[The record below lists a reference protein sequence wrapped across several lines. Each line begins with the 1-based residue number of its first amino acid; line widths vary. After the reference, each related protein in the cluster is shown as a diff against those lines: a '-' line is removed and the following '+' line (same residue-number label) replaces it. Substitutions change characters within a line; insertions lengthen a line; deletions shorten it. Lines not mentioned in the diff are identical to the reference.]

1 VLPKTIQMKKILLA
15 LTVVS
20 AVNTSAQ
27 CDGNRYL
34 NYIFSDVQV
43 TSDVPYG
50 ENLKNNGTSQILL
63 CDVYQPVGDNVI
75 NRPAVIVAHGGFF
88 LSGSKTGADVVP
100 ICERLAKMGYVAIS
114 IEYRLGVT
122 ITANLAGPMTEAVM
136 RGVQDGKAAVRFL
149 RKSVAVDGNPY
160 NIDPNEIYI
169 AGSSAGGYIALH
181 MAYLDEMA
189 ELPAYV
195 NTSNPGLSGELEGD
209 SGNPGYPSDVK
220 AIVNIAGAIGDTA
233 WIHAGDEPALLF
245 HGTNDQTVPYGSAM
259 QYAFGVAPVVEV
271 DGSNSINE
279 KMDQIGLEHCF
290 EIYEGQDHVPHMT
303 NAAIL
308 DTTMSIMSNFLT
320 HHICSIPLDCNY
332 RTISVGTD
340 ELSMKEED
348 LLVYPNPANSNVF
361 IGSTDI
367 KQIEIY
373 NITGELVAAEFNT
386 NRMEVSNLPNG
397 LYVFRL
403 TSSTGKTN
411 KTVIIQH

>member
-1 VLPKTIQMKKILLA
+1 MKKVLLA
-15 LTVVS
+15 LSLVS
-20 AVNTSAQ
+20 FLNAHAQ

-34 NYIFSDVQV
+34 NYIFNDVQV

-50 ENLKNNGTSQILL
+50 QNVKYDGTSQTLL
-63 CDVYQPVGDNVI
+63 CDIYQPVGDNVT
-75 NRPAVIVAHGGFF
+75 NRAAVIVAHGGFF

-114 IEYRLGVT
+114 MEYRLGVN
-122 ITANLAGPMTEAVM
+122 ITADLSGPMTEAVM

-149 RKSVAVDGNPY
+149 RKSVAADGNPY
-160 NIDPNEIYI
+160 NIDANEIYI

-189 ELPAYV
+189 ELPSYV
-195 NTSNPGLSGELEGD
+195 NLSNPGLTGELEGE

-220 AIVNIAGAIGDTA
+220 AIVNICGAIGDTA

-271 DGSNSINE
+271 DGSHSINE
-279 KMDQIGLEHCF
+279 RMDQIGLEHCF

-320 HHICSIPLDCNY
+320 HHICSIPLDCSY
-332 RTISVGTD
+332 RTITVGTE
-340 ELSMKEED
+340 ELSALEEG
-348 LLVYPNPANSNVF
+348 LLIYPNPANSTLF
-361 IGSTDI
+361 IASNDM
-367 KQIEIY
+367 KAIEVY
-373 NITGELVAAEFNT
+373 NMTGELVGTEFNSS
-386 NRMEVSNLPNG
+386 RMEVSNLPNG

-403 TSSTGKTN
+403 TTSKGKTN
-411 KTVIIQH
+411 KTVLIQH

>member
-1 VLPKTIQMKKILLA
+1 MKKLLLA
-15 LTVVS
+15 LSIVS
-20 AVNTSAQ
+20 FLNVTAQ

-50 ENLKNNGTSQILL
+50 QNVKYDGTSQTLL
-63 CDVYQPVGDNVI
+63 CDIYQPVGDNVT

-114 IEYRLGVT
+114 MEYRLGIT

-149 RKSVAVDGNPY
+149 RKTVAVDGNPY

-195 NTSNPGLSGELEGD
+195 NTSNPGLTGDLEGD

-220 AIVNIAGAIGDTA
+220 AIVNICGAIGDTA

-271 DGSNSINE
+271 DGSFSINQ

-290 EIYEGQDHVPHMT
+290 EIYEGLDHVPHMT

-332 RTISVGTD
+332 RTISVGTG
-340 ELSMKEED
+340 ELTAVED
-348 LLVYPNPANSNVF
+348 DFLLYPNPANSEVF
-361 IGSTDI
+361 VGSTDV

-373 NITGELVAAEFNT
+373 NMTGALVAGEFNT

-403 TSSTGKTN
+403 TTSKGKTN
-411 KTVIIQH
+411 KTLLIQH

>member
-1 VLPKTIQMKKILLA
+1 MKKLLLA
-15 LTVVS
+15 FGILNALNS
-20 AVNTSAQ
+20 LAQ

-34 NYIFSDVQV
+34 NYIFNEVQV
-43 TSDVPYG
+43 TSDIEYG
-50 ENLKNNGTSQILL
+50 QNLKFDGTPQTLF
-63 CDVYQPVGDNVI
+63 CDVYEPVGDNI
-75 NRPAVIVAHGGFF
+75 SNRPAVIVAHGGFF
-88 LSGSKTGADVVP
+88 LSGSKTGPDVVP

-114 IEYRLGVT
+114 MEYRLGVN

-136 RGVQDGKAAVRFL
+136 RGVQDGKAVVRFL

-189 ELPAYV
+189 ELPSFV
-195 NTSNPGLSGELEGD
+195 NTNNPGLTGELEGE

-220 AIVNIAGAIGDTA
+220 AIVNICGAIGDTA

-259 QYAFGVAPVVEV
+259 QYAFGIAPVLEV
-271 DGSNSINE
+271 DGSSSINE
-279 KMDQIGLEHCF
+279 KMNQVGLEHCF
-290 EIYEGQDHVPHMT
+290 EIYEGLNHVPHAS

-320 HHICSIPLDCNY
+320 HHICSIPLDCSY
-332 RTISVGTD
+332 RTISVGTE
-340 ELSMKEED
+340 ELSIEEEN
-348 LLVYPNPANSNVF
+348 LVVYPNPASSNVF
-361 IGSTDI
+361 IGSSEV
-367 KQIEIY
+367 KRIEIY
-373 NITGELVAAEFNT
+373 NITGSLVASEFNS
-386 NRMEVSNLPNG
+386 NSIDVSNLPNG

-403 TSSTGKTN
+403 TTSKGKTN

>member
-1 VLPKTIQMKKILLA
+1 MKKLLLA
-15 LTVVS
+15 FCILIAFNS
-20 AVNTSAQ
+20 LAQ
-27 CDGNRYL
+27 CDENRYL
-34 NYIFSDVQV
+34 NYIFNDVQV

-50 ENLKNNGTSQILL
+50 ANLKYDGTSQTLL
-63 CDVYQPVGDNVI
+63 CDVYQPVGDNVT
-75 NRPAVIVAHGGFF
+75 NRAAVIVAHGGFF

-114 IEYRLGVT
+114 MEYRLGVN
-122 ITANLAGPMTEAVM
+122 ITANLSGPMTEAVM

-195 NTSNPGLSGELEGD
+195 NLNNPGLTGELEGE
-209 SGNPGYPSDVK
+209 SGNPGYPSGVK
-220 AIVNIAGAIGDTA
+220 AIVNICGAIGDTA

-271 DGSNSINE
+271 DGSSSINE
-279 KMDQIGLEHCF
+279 KMNEVGLEHCF
-290 EIYEGQDHVPHMT
+290 EIYEGLDHVPHMT

-320 HHICSIPLDCNY
+320 HHICSIPLDCSY
-332 RTISVGTD
+332 RTISVGTE
-340 ELSMKEED
+340 ELSLEREN

-361 IGSTDI
+361 IGSNEV
-367 KQIEIY
+367 KRIEIY
-373 NITGELVAAEFNT
+373 NITGELVASEFNS
-386 NRMEVSNLPNG
+386 NRIDVSDLPNG

-403 TSSTGKTN
+403 TTAKGKSN
-411 KTVIIQH
+411 NTVIIQH

>member
-1 VLPKTIQMKKILLA
+1 MKKVLLA
-15 LTVVS
+15 LSLVS
-20 AVNTSAQ
+20 FLNAHAQ

-34 NYIFSDVQV
+34 NYIFNDVQV

-50 ENLKNNGTSQILL
+50 QNVKYDGTSQTLL
-63 CDVYQPVGDNVI
+63 CDIYQPVGDNVT
-75 NRPAVIVAHGGFF
+75 NRAAVIVAHGGFF

-114 IEYRLGVT
+114 MEYRLGVN
-122 ITANLAGPMTEAVM
+122 ITADLSGPMTEAVM

-149 RKSVAVDGNPY
+149 RKTVAVDGNPY
-160 NIDPNEIYI
+160 NIDANEIYI

-189 ELPAYV
+189 ELPSYV
-195 NTSNPGLSGELEGD
+195 NLSNPGLTGELEGE

-220 AIVNIAGAIGDTA
+220 AIVNICGAIGDTA

-271 DGSNSINE
+271 DGSHSINE
-279 KMDQIGLEHCF
+279 RMDQIGLEHCF

-320 HHICSIPLDCNY
+320 HHICSIPLDCSY
-332 RTISVGTD
+332 RTITVGTE
-340 ELSMKEED
+340 ELSALEEG
-348 LLVYPNPANSNVF
+348 LLIYPNPANSTLF
-361 IGSTDI
+361 IASNDM
-367 KQIEIY
+367 KAIEVY
-373 NITGELVAAEFNT
+373 NMTGELVGTEFNSS
-386 NRMEVSNLPNG
+386 RMEVSNLPNG

-403 TSSTGKTN
+403 TTSKGKTN
-411 KTVIIQH
+411 KTVLIQH

>member
-149 RKSVAVDGNPY
+149 RKTVAVDGNPY
-160 NIDPNEIYI
+160 NIDANEIYI

-181 MAYLDEMA
+181 MAYLDDIS
-189 ELPAYV
+189 ELPSYV
-195 NTSNPGLSGELEGD
+195 NTSNPGLTGGLEGE

-220 AIVNIAGAIGDTA
+220 AIVNICGAIGDTA
-233 WIHAGDEPALLF
+233 WIHPGDEPALLF

-271 DGSNSINE
+271 DGSHSINE

-320 HHICSIPLDCNY
+320 HHICSIPLDCSY
-332 RTISVGTD
+332 RTITVGTD

-348 LLVYPNPANSNVF
+348 LLVYPNPANSDVY
-361 IGSTDI
+361 IGSTDV

-403 TSSTGKTN
+403 TTSKGKTN

>member
-1 VLPKTIQMKKILLA
+1 MKKILLA
-15 LTVVS
+15 FALIS
-20 AVNTSAQ
+20 SLNALAQ

-34 NYIFSDVQV
+34 NYIFNDVQV
-43 TSDVPYG
+43 TSDVQYG
-50 ENLKNNGTSQILL
+50 QNTKYDGTSQTLL
-63 CDVYQPVGDNVI
+63 CDIYQPAGDNVT
-75 NRPAVIVAHGGFF
+75 NRAAVIVAHGGFF

-114 IEYRLGVT
+114 MEYRLGVN
-122 ITANLAGPMTEAVM
+122 ITADLSGPMTEAVM

-149 RKSVAVDGNPY
+149 RKTVAVDGNPY

-181 MAYLDEMA
+181 MAYLDQMA

-195 NTSNPGLSGELEGD
+195 NLSNPGLTGELEGE

-220 AIVNIAGAIGDTA
+220 AIVNICGAIGDTA

-271 DGSNSINE
+271 DGSHSINE

-290 EIYEGQDHVPHMT
+290 EIYEGQDHVPHVT
-303 NAAIL
+303 NTFYL

-320 HHICSIPLDCNY
+320 HHICSVPLDCSY
-332 RTISVGTD
+332 RTISVGTE
-340 ELSMKEED
+340 ELSAVEED
-348 LLVYPNPANSNVF
+348 LLVYPNPANSTLF
-361 IGSTDI
+361 IASNDM
-367 KQIEIY
+367 KAIEVY
-373 NITGELVAAEFNT
+373 NMTGALVKTEFNSS
-386 NRMEVSNLPNG
+386 RMEVSDLPNG

-403 TSSTGKTN
+403 TTSKGKSN
-411 KTVIIQH
+411 KTVLIQH

>member
-1 VLPKTIQMKKILLA
+1 MKKLILAFA
-15 LTVVS
+15 LLFS
-20 AVNTSAQ
+20 MNLLAQ

-34 NYIFSDVQV
+34 NYIFSDFQV

-50 ENLKNNGTSQILL
+50 ENLKYDGTTQTLL
-63 CDVYQPVGDNVI
+63 CDIYEPVGDNVG
-75 NRPAVIVAHGGFF
+75 NRAAVIVAHGGFF

-114 IEYRLGVT
+114 MEYRLGVT
-122 ITANLAGPMTEAVM
+122 VTADLSGPMTEAVM

-149 RKSVAVDGNPY
+149 RKSATVDGNPY
-160 NIDPNEIYI
+160 NIDPNEIFI

-181 MAYLDEMA
+181 MAYLDDIA
-189 ELPAYV
+189 ELPAFV
-195 NTSNPGLSGELEGD
+195 NTSNPGLSGGLEGE
-209 SGNPGYPSDVK
+209 SGNAGYSSDVK
-220 AIVNIAGAIGDTA
+220 AIVNICGAIGDTA

-259 QYAFGVAPVVEV
+259 QYAFGIAPVLEV
-271 DGSNSINE
+271 DGSHSINE

-303 NAAIL
+303 NAAYL

-320 HHICSIPLDCNY
+320 HHICSIPLDCSY

-340 ELSMKEED
+340 ELSKVEED
-348 LLVYPNPANSNVF
+348 LLVYPNPANMHVF
-361 IGSTDI
+361 IGSNDV
-367 KQIEIY
+367 KRIEIY
-373 NITGELVAAEFNT
+373 NMTGELVATEFNS
-386 NRMEVSNLPNG
+386 NRITVSHLPDG

-411 KTVIIQH
+411 KTVVIQH

>member
-1 VLPKTIQMKKILLA
+1 MKKLILA
-15 LTVVS
+15 LALFS
-20 AVNTSAQ
+20 GLNAFAQ

-34 NYIFSDVQV
+34 NYIFNDVQV

-50 ENLKNNGTSQILL
+50 ENLKFDGTSQTLL
-63 CDVYQPVGDNVI
+63 CDVYQPVGDNVT
-75 NRPAVIVAHGGFF
+75 NRAAVIVAHGGFF

-122 ITANLAGPMTEAVM
+122 VTANLAGPMTEAVM

-149 RKSVAVDGNPY
+149 RKTVAVDGNPY
-160 NIDPNEIYI
+160 NIDANEIYI

-181 MAYLDEMA
+181 MAYLDDIA
-189 ELPAYV
+189 ELPSFV
-195 NTSNPGLSGELEGD
+195 NTSNPGLAGELEGE

-220 AIVNIAGAIGDTA
+220 AIVNICGAIGDTA

-259 QYAFGVAPVVEV
+259 QYAFGIAPVLEV
-271 DGSNSINE
+271 DGSASINE
-279 KMDQIGLEHCF
+279 KMNQVGLEHCF

-320 HHICSIPLDCNY
+320 HHICAIPLDCSY
-332 RTISVGTD
+332 RTISVGTE
-340 ELSMKEED
+340 ELSMEED
-348 LLVYPNPANSNVF
+348 NLLVYPNPANSTLYISSN
-361 IGSTDI
+361 DL
-367 KQIEIY
+367 KQIEVY
-373 NITGELVAAEFNT
+373 NMTGELVSTEFNT

-403 TSSTGKTN
+403 TTSTGKTN
-411 KTVIIQH
+411 KTVLIQH

>member
-1 VLPKTIQMKKILLA
+1 MKKILLA
-15 LTVVS
+15 LIVLS
-20 AVNTSAQ
+20 RLNAQAQ

-34 NYIFSDVQV
+34 NYIFNDVQV

-50 ENLKNNGTSQILL
+50 ANLKYDGTSQTLL
-63 CDVYQPVGDNVI
+63 CDVYQPAGDNVS
-75 NRPAVIVAHGGFF
+75 NRAAVIVAHGGFF

-114 IEYRLGVT
+114 IEYRLGINVT
-122 ITANLAGPMTEAVM
+122 ADLSGPMTEAVM

-149 RKSVAVDGNPY
+149 RKTAAVDGNPY

-181 MAYLDEMA
+181 MAYLDDMA
-189 ELPAYV
+189 ELPAFV
-195 NTSNPGLSGELEGD
+195 NTSNPGLTGELEGE

-220 AIVNIAGAIGDTA
+220 AIVNICGAIGDTA

-259 QYAFGVAPVVEV
+259 QYAFGIAPVLEV
-271 DGSNSINE
+271 DGSSSINE
-279 KMDQIGLEHCF
+279 KMNQVGLEHCF
-290 EIYEGQDHVPHMT
+290 EIYEGLDHVPHMT

-320 HHICSIPLDCNY
+320 HHICNIPLDCSY
-332 RTISVGTD
+332 RTITVGTE
-340 ELSMKEED
+340 ELSELASS

-361 IGSTDI
+361 IGSNDI

-373 NITGELVAAEFNT
+373 NMTGELVATEFNS
-386 NRMEVSNLPNG
+386 NRITVSHLPDG